1 MSELDEK
8 LHNIWDTDNPI
19 DTKKIYQNQIGL
31 YYRYSN
37 QIKNLEDLIRCP
49 SDTL

>member
-19 DTKKIYQNQIGL
+19 DTKKNLSEPDGL
-31 YYRYSN
+31 YYRNSN